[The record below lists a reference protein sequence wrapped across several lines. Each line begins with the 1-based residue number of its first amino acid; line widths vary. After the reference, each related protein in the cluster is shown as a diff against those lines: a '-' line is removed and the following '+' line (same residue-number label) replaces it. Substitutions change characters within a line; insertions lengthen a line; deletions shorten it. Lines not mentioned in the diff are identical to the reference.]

1 MGPEKNCWGARAV
14 KVLTVSSVQ
23 ESLQTLPIV
32 LPKMSS
38 KRPQIMKR
46 RRCMEI
52 WVPTEGLAKIG
63 GYSPTQAPAGAI
75 PE

>member
-32 LPKMSS
+32 LPKKSS
-38 KRPQIMKR
+38 KRPQIY
-46 RRCMEI
+46 EA
-52 WVPTEGLAKIG
+52 PTMHGNLGADG
-63 GYSPTQAPAGAI
+63 GARKNWGIQPNPSSRWRHP
-75 PE
+75 